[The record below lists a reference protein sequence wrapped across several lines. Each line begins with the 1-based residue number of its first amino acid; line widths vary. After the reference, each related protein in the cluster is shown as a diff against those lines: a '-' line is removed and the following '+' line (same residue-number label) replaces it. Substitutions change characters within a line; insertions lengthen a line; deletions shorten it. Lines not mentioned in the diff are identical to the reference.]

1 MSQEQDTLII
11 TPCIQ
16 RPYRRHCVAPGSV
29 RGPAASARQ
38 AATGGPWTV
47 TGAETRPRPP
57 QGVPGLCTIIT
68 PLRVKLGNESQ
79 NLIEYQ
85 HTSQTISVA
94 LAEMHG
100 ALHCLYIIMHIFMS
114 LK

>member
-1 MSQEQDTLII
+1 MPPVILLDPETL
-11 TPCIQ
+11 Q
-16 RPYRRHCVAPGSV
+16 SHCAAPGSV
-29 RGPAASARQ
+29 RGPAASGRQ

-57 QGVPGLCTIIT
+57 RGVPGLCTIIT

-85 HTSQTISVA
+85 HTGQTISVA